1 MGWFLTAFGKIGA
14 SACYVNAVFW
24 ITTCFHIMLSPIADA
39 SRASTQ
45 SNYPEDSTGP
55 RAKSAI
61 YDCPVNTSVNYT
73 DAACAANQDLRNGR
87 LSVRPSVCLNHCP
100 LCCNEGNQGM
110 SLERGKE

>member
-1 MGWFLTAFGKIGA
+1 MDSHSIWKDWCQCVLCERGFLDNDG
-14 SACYVNAVFW
+14 
-24 ITTCFHIMLSPIADA
+24 FHIMLSPIADA